1 MAAIRQFQP
10 KTDLWQAIKE
20 LEFISSF
27 FSWLFMLC
35 SRLAEPCMLLATIYI
50 IIEAGISG
58 AAVPA
63 LHNLSVAIM
72 IAAPEIIL
80 PGAFVVAKLAKEKGE
95 EARPLSIIC
104 WLFVTL
110 TLTTLASLFL
120 FHFDKTAIAVIMCA
134 RCAVGVGYSI
144 LVRMLSHTRLATP
157 NQSQAPQPPA
167 LEITPALISMLGEQL
182 KDHFSPIIAETIEKT
197 LRTVAVAPVSTAEN
211 HIGNRHETGLET
223 LETGSRDRLETGV
236 KTTRPRPTRTGSTD
250 KTALV
255 MSDKITAIRR
265 VVSDDE
271 VKAISLRLKSENG
284 KVSGDT
290 LKGAAGIGKKRAL
303 EFLRSV
309 EERAS

>member
-1 MAAIRQFQP
+1 
-10 KTDLWQAIKE
+10 
-20 LEFISSF
+20 
-27 FSWLFMLC
+27 MLC

-182 KDHFSPIIAETIEKT
+182 KEHFSPIIAETIEKT
-197 LRTVAVAPVSTAEN
+197 LRTVAVAPASTAEN
-211 HIGNRHETGLET
+211 HIGNRHETGLETAVSPRQNTGLET

-236 KTTRPRPTRTGSTD
+236 KTTRPRPTRTGRTD

-271 VKAISLRLKSENG
+271 VKAIYLRLKSENG